1 MKRKTLN
8 VFLTAFGLCLAL
20 TSAFYN
26 FSAVKAQTAQTSTR
40 PRQTVSPTPKPIAF
54 PSPRIVTNPTS
65 AAPKTAPTVVPTPD
79 VDDPNE
85 IIKVD
90 TELVNVNVRVVDR
103 NNRPISNLTQNDF
116 KIYEENVLQPIEF
129 FSKSEVPTNYS
140 LVLDN
145 SNSLRPQIEKVI
157 EAGKILV
164 AANRPDDETSI
175 IRFVSSQKIE
185 ILQDFTN
192 NKADLGET
200 LDNLYTE
207 GGQTAIIDAV
217 YLAAE
222 KVNEYEKSRNP
233 NDRKRRA
240 LILVSDGED
249 RDSYYKEQQ
258 LFDLLKETDVQIF
271 VVGFVNDLSKEGG
284 FIGKS
289 PQGKAKAFLERLAT
303 ETGGKVYFPN
313 TAGELPAIA
322 QDISSELRLQYSIG
336 YSPSDKVPGNS
347 FKNIKV
353 VVADGPKKEKRIAIT
368 RTGIT
373 RTNDNNSKPSLQN
386 QNQKPKANKF

>member
-1 MKRKTLN
+1 MKRKIFN
-8 VFLTAFGLCLAL
+8 FLPLAFCLSISLA
-20 TSAFYN
+20 SAFYN
-26 FSAVKAQTAQTSTR
+26 FFAVKAQTAQTPSR
-40 PRQTVSPTPKPIAF
+40 SRQTVSPSPQAATKPTV
-54 PSPRIVTNPTS
+54 SPTS
-65 AAPKTAPTVVPTPD
+65 VQTKTSPTVSPTPNI
-79 VDDPNE
+79 DDPNE
-85 IIKVD
+85 VIKID
-90 TELVNVNVRVVDR
+90 TELVNINVRVVDR
-103 NNRPISNLTQNDF
+103 GNRPVNNLTQSDF
-116 KIYEENVLQPIEF
+116 KVYEENVLQPIEF

-140 LVLDN
+140 LVIDN

-157 EAGKILV
+157 EASKIIIG
-164 AANRPDDETSI
+164 ANRPDDETSI
-175 IRFVSSQKIE
+175 IRFVSSSKIE

-222 KVNEYEKSRNP
+222 KVNEYEKSRSS

-258 LFDLLKETDVQIF
+258 LFDLLKETDVQIY
-271 VVGFVNDLSKEGG
+271 VVGFVNDLSKDSGL
-284 FIGKS
+284 ISKS

-313 TAGELPAIA
+313 SVGELNEIA
-322 QDISSELRLQYSIG
+322 RDISSELRLQYSIG
-336 YSPSDKVPGNS
+336 YSPTNAVADNT

-368 RTGIT
+368 RSGIT
-373 RTNDNNSKPSLQN
+373 RTSSDGKPSLQN
-386 QNQKPKANKF
+386 QKPKGR

>member
-1 MKRKTLN
+1 MKRKILN
-8 VFLTAFGLCLAL
+8 VFLSAFCLGLSL

-26 FSAVKAQTAQTSTR
+26 FSAASAQTTQNPTR
-40 PRQTVSPTPKPIAF
+40 PRQTVSPTPRAVVS
-54 PSPRIVTNPTS
+54 PSPQTATKPKISATVT
-65 AAPKTAPTVVPTPD
+65 PTPEED
-79 VDDPNE
+79 EV
-85 IIKVD
+85 IKID
-90 TELVNVNVRVVDR
+90 TELVNINVRVVDR
-103 NNRPISNLTQNDF
+103 SNRPINSLTQNDF

-140 LVLDN
+140 LVIDN

-157 EAGKILV
+157 EASKILI

-175 IRFVSSQKIE
+175 IRFVSSSKIE
-185 ILQDFTN
+185 ILQPFTN
-192 NKADLGET
+192 NKADLNET
-200 LDNLYTE
+200 LDDLFTE

-222 KVNEYEKSRNP
+222 KVNEYEKSSNQ

-240 LILVSDGED
+240 LILISDGED

-258 LFDLLKETDVQIF
+258 LFELLKETDVQIF
-271 VVGFVNDLSKEGG
+271 AVGFVNELSKEGG
-284 FIGKS
+284 FISKS
-289 PQGKAKAFLERLAT
+289 PQGKAKAFLEKLAT

-313 TAGELPAIA
+313 SVGELNGIA

-336 YSPSDKVPGNS
+336 YSPTNPAQDNT

-368 RTGIT
+368 RTGII
-373 RTNDNNSKPSLQN
+373 RSKDNSVKPSLQN
-386 QNQKPKANKF
+386 TSQKPKG

>member
-1 MKRKTLN
+1 MKMKRKIFN
-8 VFLTAFGLCLAL
+8 VFPLALCLSVSLA
-20 TSAFYN
+20 SAFYN
-26 FSAVKAQTAQTSTR
+26 FTAVKAQTTQTTLTR
-40 PRQTVSPTPKPIAF
+40 PRQTVSPTPQAATKPTA
-54 PSPRIVTNPTS
+54 SPASVQAKTS
-65 AAPKTAPTVVPTPD
+65 STASPTPNI
-79 VDDPNE
+79 DDPNE
-85 IIKVD
+85 VIKID
-90 TELVNVNVRVVDR
+90 TELVNINVRVVDR
-103 NNRPISNLTQNDF
+103 NNRPINNLTQSDF
-116 KIYEENVLQPIEF
+116 KVYEENVLQPIEF

-140 LVLDN
+140 LVIDN

-157 EAGKILV
+157 EASKIIV
-164 AANRPDDETSI
+164 NSNRAGDETSI
-175 IRFVSSQKIE
+175 IRFVSSSKIE

-192 NKADLGET
+192 NKGELSET

-222 KVNEYEKSRNP
+222 KVNEYEKSRA

-271 VVGFVNDLSKEGG
+271 AVGFVNELSKEGG
-284 FIGKS
+284 FISKS
-289 PQGKAKAFLERLAT
+289 PQGKSKAFLEKLAT

-313 TAGELPAIA
+313 SVGELNEIA
-322 QDISSELRLQYSIG
+322 RDISSELRLQYSIG
-336 YSPSDKVPGNS
+336 YSPTNAVQDNT

-368 RTGIT
+368 RSGIT
-373 RTNDNNSKPSLQN
+373 RSNNSDGKPSLQN
-386 QNQKPKANKF
+386 QKPKGQ